1 MTKSLLF
8 VESKPASPELVEE
21 YHRWNDQVHVP
32 EMLTIDGFVSARR
45 WQTDGESFV
54 TLYEIDTDVDTART
68 NVRRGAHDQT
78 RCDRDRT
85 AGGDALPESGQRADS
100 LTMTVSLAGKV
111 AIVTGGASGLG
122 QGIVEKFAAA
132 GADVV
137 VADVNDDAGEEVA
150 ARCGGRAW
158 FRRADVADAA
168 DVEALVQAA
177 VDRFG
182 RLDVMVNNA
191 GISSKMHKSFLTADL
206 SDFQHVMSVNVLGVM
221 LGTQA
226 AARHMA
232 EHDGG
237 SIINISSIGGLQPGG
252 GVMTYRASKAAVIH
266 FSKSVA
272 TELAP
277 LGISVNCI
285 APGGIPTP
293 ILASSVSG
301 LSPEAM
307 EKFIERTRAK
317 MRSDRPLPREG
328 TPEDVAEAAL
338 YFATSVTTTGTLLTV
353 DGGTSART

>member
-1 MTKSLLF
+1 
-8 VESKPASPELVEE
+8 
-21 YHRWNDQVHVP
+21 
-32 EMLTIDGFVSARR
+32 
-45 WQTDGESFV
+45 
-54 TLYEIDTDVDTART
+54 
-68 NVRRGAHDQT
+68 
-78 RCDRDRT
+78 
-85 AGGDALPESGQRADS
+85 
-100 LTMTVSLAGKV
+100 MTVSLAGKV

-122 QGIVEKFAAA
+122 QGIVEKFVRA

-137 VADVNDDAGEEVA
+137 VADVNDDAGQGVA
-150 ARCGGRAW
+150 AQCGGRAW
-158 FRRADVADAA
+158 FRHADVADAA

-177 VDRFG
+177 VGRFG
-182 RLDVMVNNA
+182 GLDVMVNNA
-191 GISSKMHKSFLTADL
+191 GISSRMHKSFLTADL
-206 SDFQHVMSVNVLGVM
+206 SDFQRVMSVNVLGVM

-232 EHDGG
+232 DHGGG

-252 GVMTYRASKAAVIH
+252 GVMVYRASKAAVIH

-338 YFATSVTTTGTLLTV
+338 YFATSSTAAGTVLTV
-353 DGGTSART
+353 DGGTSASA

>member
-1 MTKSLLF
+1 M
-8 VESKPASPELVEE
+8 A
-21 YHRWNDQVHVP
+21 
-32 EMLTIDGFVSARR
+32 
-45 WQTDGESFV
+45 
-54 TLYEIDTDVDTART
+54 
-68 NVRRGAHDQT
+68 
-78 RCDRDRT
+78 
-85 AGGDALPESGQRADS
+85 
-100 LTMTVSLAGKV
+100 SLAGKV

-122 QGIVEKFAAA
+122 QGIVEKFAAE

-137 VADVNDDAGEEVA
+137 IADVNDEAGENIA
-150 ARCGGRAW
+150 AQCGARAW
-158 FRRADVADAA
+158 FHHADVADEA
-168 DVEALVQAA
+168 DVDALVQAA

-182 RLDVMVNNA
+182 GLDVMVNNA
-191 GISSKMHKSFLTADL
+191 GISSKMAKSFLRADL
-206 SDFQHVMSVNVLGVM
+206 SDFHRVMSVNVLGVM

-232 EHDGG
+232 DRGG
-237 SIINISSIGGLQPGG
+237 GRIINISSIGGLQPGG

-301 LSPEAM
+301 LPPEAV

-317 MRSDRPLPREG
+317 MRNDRPLPREG
-328 TPEDVAEAAL
+328 TPEDVAEGAL
-338 YFATSVTTTGTLLTV
+338 YFATSATTTGTVLV
-353 DGGTSART
+353 IDGGTSAVEPA